1 MEVALV
7 LTGSGIRSE
16 PTGLNREA
24 VVLALKIQKNSEEL
38 GI

>member
-7 LTGSGIRSE
+7 LTGSGIRIE

-24 VVLALKIQKNSEEL
+24 VVLAERIQQNFEEL